1 MKIILILGFLVSF
14 LFSEKLII
22 DAKNFEAYDEKG
34 LSIFTGDVKMVKSSD
49 ELESDR
55 LEVYLSKKKPN
66 TKREPLK
73 YIATGNVKFKVKT
86 AGKSYEGK
94 GDKVV
99 YEPKKLKYVITGNGF
114 LKEVTEDKRLFGD
127 KIVINQI
134 TGEAKV
140 TGSEN
145 KPVRF
150 IIDLGDTNKKKKE
163 DKKAAPAVEKT
174 DKVETKQ

>member
-1 MKIILILGFLVSF
+1 MRFFLIVSIFFSF

-22 DAKNFEAYDEKG
+22 DAKHFEAYDEKG
-34 LSIFTGDVKMVKSSD
+34 LSIFTGNVKMVKAKD

-55 LEVYLSKKKPN
+55 LDVYLSEKKAN

-86 AGKSYEGK
+86 ADKSYEGK

-99 YEPKKLKYVITGNGF
+99 YEPKKMKYVITGNGF

-127 KIVINQI
+127 KIIINQI

-140 TGSEN
+140 TGSDN

-150 IIDLGDTNKKKKE
+150 IIDLADNNTNKEE
-163 DKKAAPAVEKT
+163 DKTAKTTEKAESK
-174 DKVETKQ
+174 

>member
-1 MKIILILGFLVSF
+1 MRFFLIVSMFFSF

-22 DAKNFEAYDEKG
+22 DAKKFEAYDEKG
-34 LSIFTGDVKMVKSSD
+34 LSVFTGDVKMVKASD

-55 LEVYLSKKKPN
+55 LDIYLSEKKPN

-86 AGKSYEGK
+86 ADKLYEGK

-99 YEPKKLKYVITGNGF
+99 YEPQKLKYVITGNGF
-114 LKEVTEDKRLFGD
+114 LKEVIEDKRLFGD
-127 KIVINQI
+127 KIVIDQI

-150 IIDLGDTNKKKKE
+150 IIDLA
-163 DKKAAPAVEKT
+163 DKKPKDKPLNTTEKI
-174 DKVETKQ
+174 ENKQ

>member
-1 MKIILILGFLVSF
+1 MRIFLIVSIICSF

-22 DAKNFEAYDEKG
+22 DANNFEAYDEKG
-34 LSIFTGDVKMVKSSD
+34 LSIFTGNVKMVKVKD

-55 LEVYLSKKKPN
+55 LEVYLSEKKAN

-86 AGKSYEGK
+86 ADKLYEGK

-99 YEPKKLKYVITGNGF
+99 YEPKKMQYVITGNGF
-114 LKEVTEDKRLFGD
+114 LKEVSEDKRLFGN
-127 KIVINQI
+127 KIVINQVS
-134 TGEAKV
+134 GEAKV
-140 TGSEN
+140 SGSED

-150 IIDLGDTNKKKKE
+150 IIDLANSNTKKKE
-163 DKKAAPAVEKT
+163 DKPSENT
-174 DKVETKQ
+174 QKVESK

>member
-1 MKIILILGFLVSF
+1 MRIFLVLGFLVSF

-55 LEVYLSKKKPN
+55 LEVYLSEKKPN

-150 IIDLGDTNKKKKE
+150 IIDLGDTSNKKKESKQVT
-163 DKKAAPAVEKT
+163 PTVEKT
-174 DKVETKQ
+174 NKVEAK

>member
-1 MKIILILGFLVSF
+1 MRIFLVLGFLVSF

-22 DAKNFEAYDEKG
+22 DAKKFEAYDEKG

-55 LEVYLSKKKPN
+55 LEIYLSEKKPN
-66 TKREPLK
+66 VKREPLK
-73 YIATGNVKFKVKT
+73 YIATGSVKFKIKT
-86 AGKSYEGK
+86 AGKLYEGK

-114 LKEVTEDKRLFGD
+114 LKEVKEDKRLFGD

-150 IIDLGDTNKKKKE
+150 IIDLGDTSNKKKESK
-163 DKKAAPAVEKT
+163 PVTPTVEKT
-174 DKVETKQ
+174 NKVEAK